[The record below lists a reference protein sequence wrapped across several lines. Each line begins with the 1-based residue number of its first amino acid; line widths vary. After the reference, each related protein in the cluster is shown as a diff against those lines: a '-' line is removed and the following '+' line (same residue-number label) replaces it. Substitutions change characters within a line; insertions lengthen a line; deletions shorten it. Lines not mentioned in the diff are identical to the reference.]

1 MRKTILAAIVAF
13 AFPLAAQADGHG
25 HDKLS
30 GEEISALVSGNTV
43 EGSMM
48 ASCPY
53 AEFYAADGMIKGD
66 GYGGEWMIEG
76 DTMCF
81 SYGGESA
88 GCWNVMMDGET
99 LHWVMDGEVAGDG
112 MVKPGNTNNF

>member
-1 MRKTILAAIVAF
+1 MRKTVLAAVVAF

-25 HDKLS
+25 HHGLS

-48 ASCPY
+48 ESGPY
-53 AEFYAADGMIKGD
+53 AEFYAADGAIKGA
-66 GYGGEWMIEG
+66 GYAGEWMIEG

-81 SYGGESA
+81 SYDGESA
-88 GCWNVMMDGET
+88 GCWNVVMDDDM
-99 LHWVMDGEVAGDG
+99 LNWVMDGQVAGDG
-112 MVKPGNTNNF
+112 MVMPGNTNDF